1 MKRIFAAILF
11 VLMAELGLAF
21 TFTYDGLMYEADET
35 TGTAVVTGVNIFTIT
50 EHITVLRE
58 FGNDGKWYTVVGIED
73 RAIQDSFGLESI
85 EIPFTVLYIGKGAF
99 SHCSRLKSVKM
110 GNSITSIGDRAFDSC
125 SSLTDIELPESLISI
140 GSYAFTGCEKL
151 SKIKIP
157 DSVTSV
163 GIYAFDGCTM
173 LKDVVIG
180 NSVTSIE
187 QGTFR
192 NCKIDKITIGNSV
205 TKIGTMAFYG
215 CKGLKSVAIPPS
227 ITELDWSAFYDT
239 SVIKYAIPEGFD
251 WKINNSVDFD
261 ATKITYPKE
270 NTFVE
275 NGCVFSTDKET
286 IYFAP
291 AHEADYTILERV
303 KKIGPKAF
311 ALSSDLTKLR
321 IPGSIVSIG
330 AGAFENCTDLT
341 QVSFEGTS
349 SGNGV
354 GLEIG
359 SEAFKGCSNLT
370 ALYVEDMRYLC
381 SIKFTDSSAHPF
393 YESFDASLE
402 NTTQLFIKGEKVS
415 SLKITAPVT
424 TINSYIFSY
433 INSPLNIE
441 IDDSVSNI
449 DKAFYCCKGLK
460 SIVLGNSITSISD
473 EAFYRCKNLN
483 SIHIPNTVTSIG
495 DRAFYNTFLEGI
507 EIPGSVISI
516 GKLAFSYS
524 ILKSIEIPS
533 SVTSLGE
540 EAFRG
545 CRSLQN
551 VIIGNSV
558 PSIRNWTFS
567 GCTGLKNIEL
577 GSSVTSIEYGAFTGC
592 SKLESIIIPNSVK
605 TIGANAFSGCTGL
618 TKVVISNSVTKLAD
632 ETFSNCSG
640 LTDLILGNSIST
652 IGINVF
658 KDCNLLLSLISL
670 NPIPPKFDDFFNNNV
685 RHYPPKLKTVYVPVG
700 TKEAYENTLAW
711 NKFNIEEII
720 ADPKGEIK
728 IKDSSLDVSLQCT
741 HQLPVNF
748 VGWLCGSK
756 YSGFGFDI
764 ILPQELS
771 VTGVTLND
779 KLKTAGFNLNTKGLG
794 TSSVSVVCTGTGA
807 KPSDITSELVTLTVE
822 VPSDVND
829 GDVQIGFSNNYLSI
843 ENGKVFNL
851 SDSEATIT
859 LSHLTLA
866 DSVELDSTSLNM
878 LPGASIQL
886 TATVYPEDTVDKTIT
901 WASDNEEV
909 AVVSPEG
916 LVTSVKAGEARI
928 TATCFKAVATCDV
941 KVLGKENMVLTPGDG
956 VFEGIYTGDGVALY
970 QGDLILRKGNKGTI
984 NLNFDLELS
993 HTPELEWKIEEHPRV
1008 EFARMTVD
1016 PENPLSATF
1025 EGLLGGLTSYS
1036 IQTPENNVLL
1046 TGKIYVIK
1054 EDAED
1059 GLILEKDSV
1068 SIPINRVVKTTVEAT
1083 SKDLLQRPGVFTHS
1097 FHWETLDESI
1107 VRLENE
1113 ESRFVYLYPVAI
1125 GECDIVV
1132 SAGGGAGYP
1141 KYCHVTV
1148 TPPIPD
1154 KIEFDVEDDGGYID
1168 SFGDAHIDLYV
1179 GDTYQLK
1186 LKKAPEGFVNPPI
1199 EVWETSYKDCI
1210 DLDKNG
1216 LITIKGRPSGGG
1228 TLDVHVRASNAEG
1241 WYMSTNCFVHVKEGL
1256 PPSSTITLPRE
1267 DITILKGQKVE
1278 LTATIEPERKYYP
1291 EIIWKSSNDLI
1302 ASVENGYVVGKALG
1316 TAKLTGSCGD
1326 VSAICE
1332 VTVKEGKI
1340 IIVNE
1345 NENPDIKDNKGIV
1358 NGNDLYIYYC
1368 QTVKVEIEMP
1378 DDLTYPPE
1386 FKWSLGVGRYFV
1398 TLTDYSNTA
1407 YFYGTA
1413 IGETTYKVAFKNSP
1427 DIFISGN
1434 LRVISPFSLNHS
1446 SLTLQQYALPVT
1458 LVAKFSNVSPDNPSL
1473 IWQSS
1478 SESVATVSAEG
1489 VVSPIGQGECII
1501 TATAD
1506 DGSNL
1511 SVACSVKVTE
1521 PTGYGFDFVFEGNSY
1536 NNKTLDLLVGDTYQF
1551 NLKPRSGYVLPREVN
1566 WSSSDPDVASVT
1578 DNGLLVA
1585 LSSGETVITASA
1597 IVGNQEV
1604 KVECTVHVAL
1614 PPVKVESIVVS
1625 PEECEVEVSDH
1636 FPLGAK
1642 VLPENAAVKTLIW
1655 TSNAPSIVS
1664 VSEWGE
1670 ISALSIGEAI
1680 ITARAKDGS
1689 NVSGSCYVK
1698 VVPTL
1703 AKGIE
1708 IETNGETSLR
1718 ASETLQLTAIVIPE
1732 TTTDKT
1738 VLWQSDKPEVAT
1750 VNESGVVTAVAV
1762 GKAVITAINSAGQ
1775 SADITITV
1783 VPTPVESIELNR
1795 YTAQIKVQEGFK
1807 LTANVRPAT
1816 ATDKTVSWRSS
1827 APGIVSVDNEGNVV
1841 AITLGTATITC
1852 EACDGSGVKA
1862 ECRVTVTNTAT
1873 EGILIEAMGSTTL
1886 RATETVQLKASVL
1899 PATATDKSVCWQSA
1913 NPDIATVDGEGM
1925 VTAVSVGSVEIT
1937 ATNSGG
1943 QSASITITVE
1953 PTPVSRI
1960 TLNHSTVSMKATESL
1975 TLMASVKPETA
1986 TDKRLEWSVDKES
1999 VATVNQNGTVKAV
2012 SPGVAI
2018 ITVKAKDGS
2027 GAAAECIVTV
2037 NPMEV
2042 QGITINAQGPT
2053 TLKAGETV
2061 LLTATVLP
2069 ETATDKTVVWSSSA
2083 PTVAGI
2089 NENGLVTAYSV
2100 GEAVIQATSSSGLS
2114 DRITIKVMPTMV
2126 MSITLNHQSLTM
2138 RVTDQN
2144 KLSAIILPETAT
2156 DKSVTW
2162 TSSNPEVVRVD
2173 KDGNV
2178 TALHEGEAVISCT
2191 AEDGSGV
2198 TASCRVYVVNTEV
2211 ESISVITEGN
2221 TRIKVTETLQL
2232 AAKVLPETST
2242 DKTVTWSSDNSGVA
2256 MVDANGL
2263 VTAVSEGSAEI
2274 RATTSNGLWGSITIT
2289 VIDTQVS
2296 SITLSE
2302 STVILRANEV
2312 FNLIVTIL
2320 PATATN
2326 KNIIW
2331 TVEDATVAEVGQD
2344 GLITAKSVGETVVT
2358 ASTVDGSGLTA
2369 NCRVTVIPTPAT
2381 SITLTVH
2388 GEIDLEINETVQLTA
2403 EVLPETATDKTVVWT
2418 SSNPSVATVTETGL
2432 VTAVSGGETVI
2443 TATNSA
2449 GQYDRVT
2456 ITVYSPE
2463 MPDSGLDYIY
2473 DEDFDIVDGD
2483 IGGEI
2488 LGIYT
2493 VEGQY
2498 LGTLYHK
2505 LDPGIYVVRTTK
2517 GSYKVNKTL

>member
-11 VLMAELGLAF
+11 VLMAELGFAF
-21 TFTYDGLMYEADET
+21 SFTYDGLMYEADET
-35 TGTAVVTGVNIFTIT
+35 TGTAVVTGVNIFTMT
-50 EHITVLRE
+50 EHLIVLRE
-58 FGNDGKWYTVVGIED
+58 FGNNGKNYPVVGIEA
-73 RAIQDSFGLESI
+73 RAFQNTFKLERI
-85 EIPFTVLYIGKGAF
+85 EIPITVLYIGEGAF
-99 SHCSRLKSVKM
+99 QWCYNLKSVKM
-110 GNSITSIGDRAFDSC
+110 GNSVTSIGDRAFDSC
-125 SSLTDIELPESLISI
+125 RSLTDIELPESLISI
-140 GSYAFTGCEKL
+140 GSYAFTGCERL

-163 GIYAFDGCTM
+163 GRYAFDGCTM
-173 LKDVVIG
+173 LEDVVIG

-187 QGTFR
+187 DGTFR

-205 TKIGTMAFYG
+205 TKIGNLAFYG
-215 CKGLKSVAIPPS
+215 CKRLKSVAIPPS
-227 ITELDWSAFYDT
+227 ITEIDGTPFYGT
-239 SVIKYAIPEGFD
+239 SIIKYAIPEGFV
-251 WKINNSVDFD
+251 WNGISV

-275 NGCVFSTDKET
+275 DGRVFSTDKET

-291 AHEADYTILERV
+291 ADEADYTILEGV

-321 IPGSIVSIG
+321 IPGSVVSIG

-341 QVSFEGTS
+341 QVSFEGTF

-354 GLEIG
+354 GLEIASG
-359 SEAFKGCSNLT
+359 AFEGCSNLT
-370 ALYVEDMRYLC
+370 ALNVEDIGYLC
-381 SIKFTDSSAHPF
+381 SINLAGTSAHPF
-393 YESFDASLE
+393 YASRE
-402 NTTQLFIKGEKVS
+402 YTQLFIKGEKVS

-424 TINSYIFSY
+424 TINSYTFSY
-433 INSPLNIE
+433 IDSPLNIE
-441 IDDSVSNI
+441 IDDSVSKI
-449 DKAFYCCKGLK
+449 DKSAFYDCEGLK

-473 EAFYRCKNLN
+473 KAFYGCNNLR
-483 SIHIPNTVTSIG
+483 SIHIPNTVISIG
-495 DRAFYNTFLEGI
+495 DSAFESTSFESI
-507 EIPGSVISI
+507 DIPGSVISI
-516 GKLAFSYS
+516 GKGAFSYS
-524 ILKSIEIPS
+524 RLKSIEIPS
-533 SVTSLGE
+533 SVTSLGA
-540 EAFRG
+540 EAFRY
-545 CRSLQN
+545 CRSLQK

-558 PSIRNWTFS
+558 PSIRNMTFQ
-567 GCTGLKNIEL
+567 GCLELKNIEL
-577 GSSVTSIEYGAFTGC
+577 GSSVTSIESKAFENC
-592 SKLESIIIPNSVK
+592 SKLGSIIIPNSVK

-618 TKVVISNSVTKLAD
+618 TRVVISNSVTYIAN
-632 ETFSNCSG
+632 ETFSDCSG
-640 LTDLILGNSIST
+640 LTDLILGNSINK
-652 IGINVF
+652 IGENAF
-658 KDCNLLLSLISL
+658 KNCNLLLSLTSL
-670 NPIPPKFDDFFNNNV
+670 NPIPPDCFNDLGGVNL
-685 RHYPPKLKTVYVPVG
+685 PPKLKTVYVPVG
-700 TKEAYENTLAW
+700 AKEEYKKYRPWKTYI
-711 NKFNIEEII
+711 IEEII
-720 ADPKGEIK
+720 AEPKGETLK
-728 IKDSSLDVSLQCT
+728 IKDSFINVSLQRPY
-741 HQLPVNF
+741 QLPVNF

-756 YSGFGFDI
+756 YSEFGFDI
-764 ILPQELS
+764 TLPQELS

-779 KLKTAGFNLNTKGLG
+779 ELKTAGFNLNTKGLG

-807 KPSDITSELVTLTVE
+807 KPSDITSGLVTLTVE
-822 VPSDVND
+822 VPLDVND
-829 GDVQIGFSNNYLSI
+829 GDVQVGFSNNFLTI

-859 LSHLTLA
+859 LSHVTMA

-886 TATVYPEDTVDKTIT
+886 TATVYPEDTVDKTVT

-941 KVLGKENMVLTPGDG
+941 KVLGKENMVLTPGNG
-956 VFEGIYTGDGVALY
+956 AFEGIYTGDGVALY
-970 QGDLILRKGNKGTI
+970 QGDLILRKGTKGTI

-993 HTPELEWKIEEHPRV
+993 HTPDLEWKIEEHPRV
-1008 EFARMTVD
+1008 EYARITVD
-1016 PENPLSATF
+1016 PENPLSATL
-1025 EGLLGGLTSYS
+1025 EGLIGGITSYS
-1036 IQTPENNVLL
+1036 IQTPGNNVLL

-1054 EDAED
+1054 EDAKD
-1059 GLILEKDSV
+1059 TLILEEDSV
-1068 SIPINRVVKTTVEAT
+1068 SIPVNKVVSTEVSATTR
-1083 SKDLLQRPGVFTHS
+1083 DLEQRPWAYNPS

-1107 VRLENE
+1107 VKLEAD
-1113 ESRFVYLYPVAI
+1113 ESRYAYLYPIAI

-1132 SAGGGAGYP
+1132 SAGDGNGYP
-1141 KYCHVTV
+1141 KYIHVTV

-1154 KIEFDVEDDGGYID
+1154 KIEFDVEDDGGFID
-1168 SFGDAHIDLYV
+1168 SFGDANIDLYV

-1199 EVWETSYKDCI
+1199 VQWEISKDYI
-1210 DLDKNG
+1210 DHDKNG
-1216 LITIKGRPSGGG
+1216 LITIKGRPKGG
-1228 TLDVHVRASNAEG
+1228 TISIYAAARDVEDRSLGVV
-1241 WYMSTNCFVHVKEGL
+1241 CIVHVKEGL
-1256 PPSSTITLPRE
+1256 PPSSTIILPRE

-1316 TAKLTGSCGD
+1316 TAKITASCGE

-1332 VTVKEGKI
+1332 VTVKDGEI

-1345 NENPDIKDNKGIV
+1345 NQNPDIKDNNGII
-1358 NGNDLYIYYC
+1358 NGNDLYVYYGK
-1368 QTVKVEIEMP
+1368 TVKVKIEMP
-1378 DDLTYPPE
+1378 DDLTDTPE
-1386 FKWSLGVGRYFV
+1386 FKWSLGDGGSFV

-1407 YFYGTA
+1407 NFYGRE
-1413 IGETTYKVAFKNSP
+1413 IGETTYKVALKNSP
-1427 DIFISGN
+1427 DTLISGN
-1434 LRVISPFSLNHS
+1434 LRVISPFNLNHS
-1446 SLTLQQYALPVT
+1446 SLTLQQYTLPVA
-1458 LVAKFSNVSPDNPSL
+1458 LVAKFSKVSPDNPSL

-1521 PTGYGFDFVFEGNSY
+1521 PTGYGFDFVFGGNSY
-1536 NNKTLDLLVGDTYQF
+1536 NKETLDLLVGDTYQF
-1551 NLKPRSGYVLPREVN
+1551 NLKPKSGYVLPREVN

-1578 DNGLLVA
+1578 DKGLVVA
-1585 LSSGETVITASA
+1585 LSSGETVIAASA

-1604 KVECTVHVAL
+1604 KVECTVQVAL
-1614 PPVKVESIVVS
+1614 PPVKVESIVIS
-1625 PEECEVEVSDH
+1625 PEECEIEVGDH
-1636 FPLGAK
+1636 FPLETK
-1642 VLPENAAVKTLIW
+1642 VLPENAAVKTLFW

-1664 VSEWGE
+1664 VNEWAE
-1670 ISALSIGEAI
+1670 ISALSVGEAI
-1680 ITARAKDGS
+1680 ITAHAKDGS
-1689 NVSGSCYVK
+1689 RVSGSCYVK

-1718 ASETLQLTAIVIPE
+1718 VSETLQLTAIVIPE
-1732 TTTDKT
+1732 TTTNKT
-1738 VLWQSDKPEVAT
+1738 VEWKSNKPDVAT
-1750 VNESGVVTAVAV
+1750 VSESGVVTAISV
-1762 GKAVITAINSAGQ
+1762 GEAVITATSSAGQ
-1775 SADITITV
+1775 TAEIKITV
-1783 VPTPVESIELNR
+1783 IPTKVQSIDLNR
-1795 YTAQIKVQEGFK
+1795 YSAQIKVQEGFQ
-1807 LTANVRPAT
+1807 LLATIQPAT
-1816 ATDKTVSWRSS
+1816 ATDKTLIWTSS
-1827 APGIVSVDNEGNVV
+1827 NPLTVSVDDEGNV
-1841 AITLGTATITC
+1841 LGLALGVSMITC
-1852 EACDGSGVKA
+1852 KATDGSGVMK
-1862 ECRVTVTNTAT
+1862 ECRVEVTVTSTQ
-1873 EGILIEAMGSTTL
+1873 GISVSADGPTNLK
-1886 RATETVQLKASVL
+1886 ATETVQLTAKVL
-1899 PATATDKSVCWQSA
+1899 PETATDKSVRWQSA
-1913 NPDIATVDGEGM
+1913 NPDIAKVDGEGM

-1953 PTPVSRI
+1953 PTQVSRV
-1960 TLNHSTVSMKATESL
+1960 TLDHSSVSMKATESL

-2012 SPGVAI
+2012 SPGVAV

-2042 QGITINAQGPT
+2042 QRITINAQGPT
-2053 TLKAGETV
+2053 TLKAAETV

-2114 DRITIKVMPTMV
+2114 DRITIKVMPTKV

-2144 KLSAIILPETAT
+2144 KLSAVILPETAT
-2156 DKSVTW
+2156 DKSVKW

-2178 TALHEGEAVISCT
+2178 TAVHEGEAVINCT

-2242 DKTVTWSSDNSGVA
+2242 DKTVTWSSDNSRVA
-2256 MVDANGL
+2256 IVDANGL

-2331 TVEDATVAEVGQD
+2331 TVDDATVAEVGQD

-2358 ASTVDGSGLTA
+2358 ASTTDGSGLTA

-2443 TATNSA
+2443 TAMNSA

-2456 ITVYSPE
+2456 VTVYSTE

-2483 IGGEI
+2483 IEGEI

-2498 LGTLYHK
+2498 LGTLYHN
-2505 LDPGIYVVRTTK
+2505 LAPGIYVVRTTK
-2517 GSYKVNKTL
+2517 GSYKVIKTL